1 MKMNAIAKI
10 DKNLEELFE
19 LSERYL
25 GAEKVAI
32 LKEEYYAKKSESLLQ
47 VMLFGSYNAGKSSLI
62 NALLMQEVAAVGDV
76 PKTSVAAVYSWNS
89 CYLLDTPG
97 VNAPIEHEE
106 ITESEIDRSELIL
119 FVVRQGDQDVKDVY
133 ERMFKMLLRNKDIFI
148 VFNHELSPEQLPEA
162 LERLTDIMAKYAS
175 DYRIE
180 LQRVSEIPVIPVNVK
195 TAMKARLKGSE
206 PLAEH
211 SGIAYFERVFMSWL
225 RNFDNEVN
233 YLDRLRKYIH
243 QCLVSPLLNA
253 ISSENDTDKS
263 TELKNLQYQ
272 RDDII
277 RQYDLLDSQV
287 ANHVRAEMVHL
298 KPEIASVINK
308 SSSKL
313 EIESEIMQ
321 LSDGVVKSTA
331 DFLQQRCDEVIDDL
345 NASLDIGV
353 ESDNKRG
360 RSHVSD
366 TIEKA
371 VMEGAR
377 AIDAET
383 IKNGLLMLRNLKF
396 PGIKGRWEKTL
407 GGWANKASWFV
418 TAVVSAYEIYSASA
432 EQDAQNAEQRRQV
445 LGIHQ
450 AIEGIAGEISSAI
463 LDEARKIISGAKK
476 KSVTQ
481 IDSKIQDITN
491 NCEQK
496 IKDDERVN
504 SIAAAIDSL
513 TI

>member
-1 MKMNAIAKI
+1 MLRLIKI
-10 DKNLEELFE
+10 WKNYSSFLSVTWEL
-19 LSERYL
+19 
-25 GAEKVAI
+25 KVAI
-32 LKEEYYAKKSESLLQ
+32 LKEEYYAKKSESILQ
-47 VMLFGSYNAGKSSLI
+47 AMLFGSYNAGKSSLI
-62 NALLMQEVAAVGDV
+62 NALLVQEVAAVGDI
-76 PKTSVAAVYSWNS
+76 PKTSVADVYSWNG

-106 ITESEIDRSELIL
+106 VTESEIDRSELIL

-133 ERMFKMLLRNKDIFI
+133 ERMFKMLSRGKNIFI
-148 VFNHELSPEQLPEA
+148 VFNHELIPEQLPEA
-162 LERLTDIMAKYAS
+162 LERLTDIMAKYAN

-206 PLAEH
+206 HLAEY
-211 SGIAYFERVFMSWL
+211 SGIVYFERVFMSWL
-225 RNFDNEVN
+225 RDFDNEVD
-233 YLDRLRKYIH
+233 YLDRLKKYIQ

-253 ISSENDTDKS
+253 ISNENNTDKS
-263 TELKNLQYQ
+263 AELKKLQYQ

-287 ANHVRAEMVHL
+287 TNHVRAEMVRL
-298 KPEIASVINK
+298 KPEIASAINK

-313 EIESEIMQ
+313 EIESEIMK
-321 LSDGVVKSTA
+321 LSDGVVKTTA

-345 NASLDIGV
+345 NASLDISF
-353 ESDNKRG
+353 ESDNKG
-360 RSHVSD
+360 DSSHVSD

-377 AIDAET
+377 AIDSET
-383 IKNGLLMLRNLKF
+383 IKNGLLMLRKLKF

-418 TAVVSAYEIYSASA
+418 TVVVSAYEIYSASA
-432 EQDAQNAEQRRQV
+432 EQDEHNAEQRRQI
-445 LGIHQ
+445 LGVHQ

-463 LDEARKIISGAKK
+463 LDETRKVISGAKEN
-476 KSVTQ
+476 SLIQ
-481 IDSKIQDITN
+481 IDSQIQDITN
-491 NCEQK
+491 YCDQH

-504 SIAAAIDSL
+504 SIAATIDSL